1 MITFQKSFLFALFP
15 LPLCEAQRLLASFKG
30 SYRVFQKLFLNSP
43 TGLQLPLEGGRGC
56 IRARAGDAKPGKA
69 AAHLSICVDQA
80 WGKDRLGWAA
90 APSGMHESLDRAW
103 AIHSLG
109 FNTQQQEL
117 RLWADHAGWT
127 GPLSSM
133 PKNQGWELAW
143 EGCSGDFIAGL

>member
-1 MITFQKSFLFALFP
+1 MSFSKAFSE
-15 LPLCEAQRLLASFKG
+15 LPYWAAAS
-30 SYRVFQKLFLNSP
+30 
-43 TGLQLPLEGGRGC
+43 TGGERGC
-56 IRARAGDAKPGKA
+56 IRARAGDAELGKA

-117 RLWADHAGWT
+117 RLWVDHAGWT

-143 EGCSGDFIAGL
+143 EGCSGDFVAGL